1 MKPTS
6 VQLWERIQSAGLA
19 SPDECRNWAIEIAK
33 AATPELLNDPSK
45 LAGEL
50 IRFGKIT
57 TYQAKVFFSELPIPI
72 VLGPYRITESL
83 ESKLGAN
90 WFLAFDSN
98 RPKNALRWCYLLT
111 PNELQGPEL
120 KNWPPSLELAAKQVA
135 VSHPSI
141 DKWLSSG
148 IEKSCIVGFCESLNG
163 QSLASMLTTRPLSWS
178 ESVAM
183 VEQIAAGL
191 QKIHDSGLVHGSIC
205 LDGIW
210 CVEEGEFVLRR
221 DPFFPP
227 VNPYSAS
234 GNSVLARTA
243 DAKLAVAAPE
253 LSLPNRQH
261 SNQSDLY
268 ALGCV
273 WYQSLT
279 GSSPIGSELGGASQ
293 VWAKAHS
300 ILRHQPL
307 GSPKLAAPLEKCL
320 NHLLA
325 KNPSARFSS
334 ASAFVKAIEFAVRE
348 SEKQYASMPVA
359 IQPIKS
365 KQVAAVP
372 TKKEPSKAKTDA
384 VIASSAKQGTGF
396 LADSRKQKTLVPTK
410 TKGKKKSKKKKP
422 AWLLPAMIGGSCLIF
437 GLVIMLLSQNGGQSS
452 SNAPDKRLSSSSP
465 TTDSEAAN
473 TGGGKEGTG
482 TNAQSSIPAVG
493 GTGGNTSTK
502 PAETV
507 TEYFSV
513 EADDG
518 QLLWAPPQAGSPY
531 SLEMFP
537 AGLEA
542 MVFVSGNAWNH
553 RGGLSGMGRWWVE
566 SQPELTK
573 MITGL
578 PLLSDERINSVAI
591 ALYPSKKPG
600 VPQAFFRISY
610 SEPIA
615 IDTLVQSIPGYSLQ
629 LFDPKSLAK
638 KGFWSNESR
647 PSAIAIAMDEMQ
659 TDGPTMIKRAVVG
672 PEELIITLPEL
683 NGGQALLR
691 RQLEALLK
699 STDSRAD
706 LSVLFAPSF
715 IFGDGRELLFSVP
728 RFQEVLRNSIDESMQ
743 AVAFTTTI
751 GSRWYMGIRMLGS
764 ESRDAA
770 KFTAFLKSG
779 LLGVP
784 DGFEKV
790 LSSGKTLHP
799 YWRAL
804 GLRYPQMMRTLNR
817 YGRFGFEDGQVVA
830 NAYLPTDAFSNIVVA
845 SWMALNSSSDEAVSA
860 IAAKPK
866 PPTNQSPKTIEEI
879 LEAKITVGF
888 EQESLESALQLI
900 ASEVSESVMGGA
912 PISMAIN
919 GTAFQ
924 KEGITRNQQVRALK
938 QNGVPLRTVLTDLVR
953 RVNPVTTVQSPTERD
968 QKVVWLVL
976 ENAERPRE
984 KKIELTT
991 RIWSE
996 TNKVQLPREFVLK

>member
-6 VQLWERIQSAGLA
+6 GQLWERIQDAGLA

-45 LAGEL
+45 LASEL
-50 IRFGKIT
+50 IRLGKIT
-57 TYQAKVFFSELPIPI
+57 PYQANVLFSDLPVPI
-72 VLGPYRITESL
+72 AIGPYRITESL

-98 RPKNALRWCYLLT
+98 RPKKVSRWCYLLT
-111 PNELQGPEL
+111 PNALQAPEL
-120 KNWPPSLELAAKQVA
+120 KKWPPSLKLAAKQIA
-135 VSHPSI
+135 VTHPSI
-141 DKWLSSG
+141 DKWHYSG
-148 IEKSCIVGFCESLNG
+148 IEKSCIVGFCDSLDG
-163 QSLASMLTTRPLSWS
+163 QSLASLLTTRPLNWS

-183 VEQIAAGL
+183 VEQIASGL

-205 LDGIW
+205 LDAIW

-227 VNPYSAS
+227 VNPYSTS

-243 DAKLAVAAPE
+243 AAKLVVAAPE
-253 LSLPNRQH
+253 LTLPNGQH
-261 SNQSDLY
+261 SFQSDLY

-300 ILRHQPL
+300 IQRHQLL
-307 GSPKLAAPLEKCL
+307 GSSKLAAPLEKCL

-334 ASAFVKAIEFAVRE
+334 ASVFVKAIEFAVKE
-348 SEKQYASMPVA
+348 SEKQFASMPVA
-359 IQPIKS
+359 IQPCKT
-365 KQVAAVP
+365 KQVAAFP
-372 TKKEPSKAKTDA
+372 TKKEPSKTKSDA
-384 VIASSAKQGTGF
+384 AIASLAKQGTGIV
-396 LADSRKQKTLVPTK
+396 ADSRKQKTLVPRK
-410 TKGKKKSKKKKP
+410 SKGKQKSKKKTP
-422 AWLLPAMIGGSCLIF
+422 VWLLPAMIGGSCLIF
-437 GLVIMLLSQNGGQSS
+437 GLVIMLLIQNSGQPSS
-452 SNAPDKRLSSSSP
+452 IAPDKHFTSSSP
-465 TTDSEAAN
+465 PTDSKAAN
-473 TGGGKEGTG
+473 IGLGKVGTG
-482 TNAQSSIPAVG
+482 TNGQSSISAVS

-502 PAETV
+502 PAENV

-518 QLLWAPPQAGSPY
+518 QMLWAPPQAGLPY

-542 MVFVSGNAWNH
+542 MVIVSGNAWNH
-553 RGGLSGMGRWWVE
+553 RGGLSGVGRWWVD
-566 SQPELTK
+566 SQPELAK

-591 ALYPSKKPG
+591 ALYPSKTPG

-610 SEPIA
+610 TERIA

-629 LFDPKSLAK
+629 LFDPKSPAK

-659 TDGPTMIKRAVVG
+659 TEGPTMIKRAVVG
-672 PEELIITLPEL
+672 PEELMITLPEL
-683 NGGQALLR
+683 NGGPAPLR
-691 RQLEALLK
+691 RQLETLLK

-715 IFGDGRELLFSVP
+715 IFGDGRELLWSVP

-743 AVAFTTTI
+743 AVAFTTTV
-751 GSRWYMGIRMLGS
+751 GSRWYLEIRMLGS
-764 ESRDAA
+764 ETRDAA
-770 KFTAFLKSG
+770 KFTASLKSS

-784 DGFEKV
+784 DSFEKV

-866 PPTNQSPKTIEEI
+866 PPTHQSPKSIEAI

-900 ASEVSESVMGGA
+900 ASEVSESVLGGA

-924 KEGITRNQQVRALK
+924 KEGITRNQQLRAFK

-953 RVNPVTTVQSPTERD
+953 HANPVTTVQSPTERD

-976 ENAERPRE
+976 ENAVRPGE